1 MRCTTG
7 TIGQT
12 GPGQPVVT
20 LAPARCEST
29 SLAEMQSVWWPMP
42 ALALAVW
49 SLAPLLAVAGAW
61 TRSMS
66 LVTLALVL
74 EATSF

>member
-1 MRCTTG
+1 
-7 TIGQT
+7 
-12 GPGQPVVT
+12 
-20 LAPARCEST
+20 
-29 SLAEMQSVWWPMP
+29 MQSVWWPMP